1 MYIFIPNALLSEEER
16 NQLGNAAIPGPLRD
30 MCLGF
35 SEPTCF
41 PVFGTE
47 ALQGIATDQWI
58 WMNIAKKENLIPY
71 APLLWEGFGGQRI
84 SKEFWQVSPYFLDA
98 KGNIEEAAEAFD
110 LDEEC
115 YLRDLLAPL
124 ARKYK
129 LEVQVL
135 DGRFFFARKT
145 AWKIEVC
152 PWKAQLHQKPQPVF
166 GEDKSEFEAVD
177 SEIKI
182 FFKEANLTNTVKKTT
197 VRKSRVYG
205 SAAEDL
211 ILP

>member
-1 MYIFIPNALLSEEER
+1 
-16 NQLGNAAIPGPLRD
+16 

-58 WMNIAKKENLIPY
+58 WMNIAKKRTLFLM
-71 APLLWEGFGGQRI
+71 LLFFGKG
-84 SKEFWQVSPYFLDA
+84 SADKEYPKEFWQVSPYFLDA

-110 LDEEC
+110 LDEEY

-152 PWKAQLHQKPQPVF
+152 PWKAQLHQKTQPV
-166 GEDKSEFEAVD
+166 SEKTNPSLKLLTAKL
-177 SEIKI
+177 KI